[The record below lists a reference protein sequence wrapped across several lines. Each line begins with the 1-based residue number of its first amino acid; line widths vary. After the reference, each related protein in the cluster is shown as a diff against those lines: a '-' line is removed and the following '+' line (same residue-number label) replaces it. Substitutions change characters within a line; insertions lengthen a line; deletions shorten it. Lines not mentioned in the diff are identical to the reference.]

1 MKQKNL
7 PKWKERTLLEKLF
20 TCLVLLFGILAIT
33 FIILETAE
41 VNVPNRLDSI
51 FLFLELMCIGALNYK
66 YNRSFSIF
74 LLAMCGISII
84 ITIINML

>member
-1 MKQKNL
+1 MKSKDL
-7 PKWKERTLLEKLF
+7 PKWKERTLIEKII
-20 TCLVLLFGILAIT
+20 TCLIVVFAILAIT

-41 VNVPNRLDSI
+41 VNVPNRLDSL

-66 YNRSFSIF
+66 YNKSLSIF
-74 LLAMCGISII
+74 LLVMCGISII